1 MSIPIAIGILNETQG
16 QKFSKVGIYMQRP
29 YFSHGQLY
37 VAMSRAQRFADVN
50 VEIINNARQ
59 GNHCGGMYTPNV
71 VYRQILY

>member
-1 MSIPIAIGILNETQG
+1 MRINKAQG
-16 QKFSKVGIYMQRP
+16 PTFSKVEIYMQRGP

-37 VAMSRAQRFADVN
+37 VAMSRARRFADVN

-59 GNHCGGMYTPNV
+59 GNHRGGMYTPNV